1 MRATG
6 RALTWRFALPLS
18 AWVLCAQAGAAPPQ
32 LPSEGGLLVLPNV
45 RVENSSQPIAG
56 QRTRGQAGLKAYKDH
71 ETGKL
76 RKATPEEQQ
85 EEAQSAPRANNP
97 AGATIV
103 VSPGGRKSAT
113 LDESF
118 MSYSVVRKGA
128 DGKLDTMCVTGE
140 AQARKALSGVLPAK
154 EHGHAR

>member
-1 MRATG
+1 MRATDC
-6 RALTWRFALPLS
+6 APAWRFALPLS

-45 RVENSSQPIAG
+45 RVENASQPIAG
-56 QRTRGQAGLKAYKDH
+56 QGTRGQAGMKAYKDQ

-76 RKATPEEQQ
+76 RKATPEELQ
-85 EEAQSAPRANNP
+85 EEAQSTPRANDP
-97 AGATIV
+97 AGASV
-103 VSPGGRKSAT
+103 VVTPGGRKSAT

-118 MSYSVVRKGA
+118 MSYAVVRKGT

-140 AQARKALSGVLPAK
+140 SQAQQALKGALTPK

>member
-1 MRATG
+1 MRPTDCTIA
-6 RALTWRFALPLS
+6 WRFALPLS
-18 AWVLCAQAGAAPPQ
+18 AWVLCAHAAAAPPQ
-32 LPSEGGLLVLPNV
+32 LSSEGGLLLLPNV
-45 RVENSSQPIAG
+45 RVEASSQPIAG
-56 QRTRGQAGLKAYKDH
+56 QGTRGQAGMKAYKDH

-85 EEAQSAPRANNP
+85 EEAQSAPRANDP
-97 AGATIV
+97 AGASVV

-118 MSYSVVRKGA
+118 MSYTVVRKGA
-128 DGKLDTMCVTGE
+128 GGRLDTMCVTGE
-140 AQARKALSGVLPAK
+140 TQAQQALKGALSAK